1 LKHQS
6 YAQKSMVNRP
16 CPKLSFMF
24 FGPFL
29 VLARI
34 GVVAYKLN
42 LPKNALV
49 HPIFHVSQLK
59 PFPNYTLAFNEFPRV
74 TDLSQDM
81 FLQQRH

>member
-1 LKHQS
+1 
-6 YAQKSMVNRP
+6 
-16 CPKLSFMF
+16 MF

-59 PFPNYTLAFNEFPRV
+59 PFPNYTLAFY
-74 TDLSQDM
+74 
-81 FLQQRH
+81 